1 MSRMTTP
8 NRQKSETSGTAFSAG
23 IAHAADSRTP
33 AGRDSGRAGDTG
45 VQKSRR
51 AARYLA
57 KAGILAAVAVLLM
70 YLEFTVPLMP
80 TFLKMD
86 FSEIAV
92 MLATFSLGPVA
103 GILIEAVKNL
113 VHLPGSFTGG
123 IGELANFV
131 IGSLF
136 VGTAG
141 LIYRHHKTRRSAYLG
156 MVIGTLVM
164 TAGAS
169 LINYFIM
176 IPIYINVVH
185 FPLPAIIAAT
195 NAVGNTLVTSL
206 ETLILYVFVP
216 FNLFK
221 GFVISAIVAV
231 VYKRVSPLLHR

>member
-1 MSRMTTP
+1 MNRKSAVFHQNSDAAASFAPAADNRTTAG
-8 NRQKSETSGTAFSAG
+8 NSAG
-23 IAHAADSRTP
+23 P
-33 AGRDSGRAGDTG
+33 ASQASDRGG
-45 VQKSRR
+45 RR
-51 AARYLA
+51 AARYIA

-113 VHLPGSFTGG
+113 VHLPASFTGG
-123 IGELANFV
+123 IGELANFI

-141 LIYRHHKTRRSAYLG
+141 LIYRRHKTRNNAYLG

-164 TAGAS
+164 TIGAS

-195 NAVGNTLVTSL
+195 NAVGNKLVTNL